1 MSASMHGG
9 TTRSSRRSPVLFS
22 AVAAVAILFLACDR
36 ASEPAA
42 RERAPVPRDPV
53 IEVQMGKGVT
63 ANGTVPENAR
73 TDDFRAGDTIF
84 ITARLRGL
92 EGQPVTVAWFA
103 PGELPAGTETSAV
116 KPDGTIYFTKA
127 DTSSWIPGDYRV
139 TLSAG
144 PRTLI
149 SEQFHI
155 LGSEAAV
162 MPHQ

>member
-1 MSASMHGG
+1 MK
-9 TTRSSRRSPVLFS
+9 RSRAATMFVLLLI
-22 AVAAVAILFLACDR
+22 AALAACRDR
-36 ASEPAA
+36 EEPKSDVDQVSNVEPAA
-42 RERAPVPRDPV
+42 GERAPVPSDPV
-53 IEVQMGKGVT
+53 IEVQMGTGVT
-63 ANGTVPENAR
+63 ANGTVPEKAR

-92 EGQPVTVAWFA
+92 EGQPVTVSWFG
-103 PGELPAGTETSAV
+103 PGDLSAGTETAAV

>member
-1 MSASMHGG
+1 M
-9 TTRSSRRSPVLFS
+9 RSPAISVS
-22 AVAAVAILFLACDR
+22 AMVAVAILLLACDR
-36 ASEPAA
+36 ASEPATG
-42 RERAPVPRDPV
+42 ERAPAPVPSDPV

-73 TDDFRAGDTIF
+73 TDDFRPGDTIF

-92 EGQPVTVAWFA
+92 DGQPVTVAWFG
-103 PGELPAGTETSAV
+103 PGDLSAGTETAAV

>member
-1 MSASMHGG
+1 MTRERGSGSMRSGAISAG
-9 TTRSSRRSPVLFS
+9 
-22 AVAAVAILFLACDR
+22 AVVAVAILLLACDR
-36 ASEPAA
+36 TSEPPADELA
-42 RERAPVPRDPV
+42 PAPVPSDPV

-63 ANGTVPENAR
+63 GNGTVPEDAR
-73 TDDFRAGDTIF
+73 TDAFRAGDTIF

-92 EGQPVTVAWFA
+92 AGQPVTVAWFG
-103 PGELPAGTETSAV
+103 PGNLSAGTETAAV

-162 MPHQ
+162 MPQQ

>member
-9 TTRSSRRSPVLFS
+9 TTRASRRSPVLLS

-36 ASEPAA
+36 ASESAA
-42 RERAPVPRDPV
+42 GERAPVPSDPV

-63 ANGTVPENAR
+63 ANGTVPEKAR

-92 EGQPVTVAWFA
+92 EGQPVTVAWFG
-103 PGELPAGTETSAV
+103 PGDLSAGTETAAV